1 MFNVPAPVVF
11 FVIGIKER
19 GLLFVFLHVVEH
31 VLHVF
36 VVFKFFEKFLDCLAL
51 LGSDLLVVVGYA
63 LEFSRHD
70 FETGLFEIFL
80 KVGELVECAVDEPFF
95 VFSLKFSLKVHELEL
110 EVFERSVGVGLHME
124 HALMVEE
131 E

>member
-1 MFNVPAPVVF
+1 MPEHVQRSGAGCF

-36 VVFKFFEKFLDCLAL
+36 VVFKFFEKFLDCLVL

-70 FETGLFEIFL
+70 FGSASSRYF
-80 KVGELVECAVDEPFF
+80 
-95 VFSLKFSLKVHELEL
+95 
-110 EVFERSVGVGLHME
+110 
-124 HALMVEE
+124 
-131 E
+131 